1 MRNAALKIAKDNNL
15 CVFALSGEKV
25 CDFVTSVFNE
35 PVLAIPVDDSH
46 WTFLPFFAGWGED
59 SIIEYVADTL
69 GDSFNA
75 VLKISEKGVV
85 L

>member
-1 MRNAALKIAKDNNL
+1 MENAALKIAKDNNL
-15 CVFALSGEKV
+15 CIFTLAREQVCNFVKKAFA
-25 CDFVTSVFNE
+25 E

-46 WTFLPFFAGWGED
+46 WTFFPFFSGWGED
-59 SIIEYVADTL
+59 NIIEYVADTL
-69 GDSFNA
+69 GEGFKD